1 MIQRCPECDQW
12 CEVEKQGVLD
22 KASRGFDSAA
32 VGGASMGASIGRS
45 LFGKTGEKYGAILG
59 GGAVGGSGLG
69 FLNAASESLF
79 GADYH
84 FICPN
89 CGYEWETDN
98 PDDDQTEDYNA
109 WLAEQERN
117 SLVAEL
123 RDKYPSLIYA
133 TRQEKQDYVKELRH
147 ELGDESNTDA
157 QKATLYDTI
166 AAAYQLIGERNSA
179 LQAVN
184 ASLALFEDD
193 NTRVLKGI
201 IMGQGRN
208 AQDTYAAMQEVIHY
222 KSQKRA
228 ESPFLSTPQ
237 IEEEF
242 SMLQSSFSQNFLSLP
257 LQQRKHLVICDEL
270 IYLPQS
276 FRVLPI
282 AEIPTDVKF
291 PAGHPVSNTLYV
303 CHPYRTDYYI
313 PYESYEIEILRD
325 EIEEFRRI
333 MDHLGAKHI
342 DYSDI
347 FENGEQSSTQQ
358 KRDIHGG
365 GNYAGQYSVHGSY
378 ESEDSSEITRK
389 LRNALE
395 GSEDFLLAGKP
406 TLPPD
411 TVWYSHR
418 KEWQNKCES
427 RLAGRLVHS
436 EFTISTSSSEMTT
449 ESERKKIEA
458 DLKILLASVEGGTEG
473 SKSYMLKKE
482 KKRTWKVNV
491 EFYSLSDY
499 DKNKEVAI
507 TPLIDNVLPT
517 SEITPPSKKI
527 NVVWIMAAI
536 IAILISII
544 LGLLLF

>member
-1 MIQRCPECDQW
+1 MIQKCPECGQW
-12 CEVEKQGVLD
+12 CEAGKDGFLD
-22 KASRGFDSAA
+22 RGSRGLVNGFVNTIDAGEKI
-32 VGGASMGASIGRS
+32 GGVV
-45 LFGKTGEKYGAILG
+45 GKTGKKMGGYIAKLGAGAI
-59 GGAVGGSGLG
+59 G
-69 FLNAASESLF
+69 FANAALESLSGDDF
-79 GADYH
+79 Y
-84 FICPN
+84 FICPK
-89 CGYEWETDN
+89 CGHEWSTDN
-98 PDDDQTEDYNA
+98 PEDDQTEEYKA
-109 WLAEQERN
+109 WLAEKKRN

-123 RDKYPSLIYA
+123 RDKYPSLIHA
-133 TRQEKQDYVKELRH
+133 TRQEKEDYVKRLQH
-147 ELGDESNTDA
+147 ELGGESNTDA

-166 AAAYQLIGERNSA
+166 AAAYQLIGDRNSA
-179 LQAVN
+179 LNAVN
-184 ASLALFEDD
+184 ASLALFEND
-193 NTRVLKGI
+193 NTRVLKGV

-222 KSQKRA
+222 KSQERA

-270 IYLPQS
+270 ICMPQS

-282 AEIPTDVKF
+282 AELPTDLKF
-291 PAGHPVSNTLYV
+291 PAGHPISYTLYV

-313 PYESYEIEILRD
+313 PYDTYEIEILRD
-325 EIEEFRRI
+325 EIDEFRNI

-347 FENGEQSSTQQ
+347 FENDEQSSDKQ

-365 GNYAGQYSVHGSY
+365 GDYAGQYSVHGSY
-378 ESEDSSEITRK
+378 ESEDSSEKTRK
-389 LRNALE
+389 LRNALK

-406 TLPPD
+406 ALPPD

-418 KEWQNKCES
+418 LEWQRKCES

-473 SKSYMLKKE
+473 SKSYKLKRKKE
-482 KKRTWKVNV
+482 RTWKVNV
-491 EFYSLSDY
+491 EFYPLSDY

-507 TPLIDNVLPT
+507 APLIDNVLPT

>member
-1 MIQRCPECDQW
+1 MIQKCPECGQW
-12 CEVEKQGVLD
+12 CEAGKDGFLD
-22 KASRGFDSAA
+22 RGSRGLVNGY
-32 VGGASMGASIGRS
+32 VGAIDAGEKIGGVV
-45 LFGKTGEKYGAILG
+45 GKTGKKMGGYIAALGAGVI
-59 GGAVGGSGLG
+59 G
-69 FLNAASESLF
+69 FANAALESLSGDDF
-79 GADYH
+79 Y
-84 FICPN
+84 FICPE
-89 CGYEWETDN
+89 CGHEWSTDN
-98 PDDDQTEDYNA
+98 PEDDQTEEYNA

-123 RDKYPSLIYA
+123 RDEYPSLIHA
-133 TRQEKQDYVKELRH
+133 TRQEKQDYVKRLQH
-147 ELGDESNTDA
+147 ELGDESNTEA

-193 NTRVLKGI
+193 NRRVLKGI

-222 KSQKRA
+222 KSQERA

-291 PAGHPVSNTLYV
+291 PAGHPISNTLYV

-313 PYESYEIEILRD
+313 PYKSYEIEILRD
-325 EIEEFRRI
+325 EIEEFKRI

-365 GNYAGQYSVHGSY
+365 GDYAGQYSVHGSY
-378 ESEDSSEITRK
+378 ESEDSSEITRN

-436 EFTISTSSSEMTT
+436 EFTISTSNSEMTT
-449 ESERKKIEA
+449 ESERKRIEA
-458 DLKILLASVEGGTEG
+458 DLKVLLASAEGGTEG

-482 KKRTWKVNV
+482 KERTWKVNV
-491 EFYSLSDY
+491 EFYPLSDY

-507 TPLIDNVLPT
+507 APLIDNVLPT

>member
-1 MIQRCPECDQW
+1 MIQQCPECGQW
-12 CEVEKQGVLD
+12 CEVEKQGFLG
-22 KASRGFDSAA
+22 KASRGFGSAA
-32 VGGASMGASIGRS
+32 EGGVNIGASIGRS

-59 GGAVGGSGLG
+59 VGVAGGSGLG
-69 FLNAASESLF
+69 YLNAVSESLF

-84 FICPN
+84 FVCPN
-89 CGYEWETDN
+89 CGHEWETDN

-109 WLAEQERN
+109 WVAEQERN
-117 SLVAEL
+117 SFIVEL
-123 RDKYPSLIYA
+123 RDKYPSLIHA
-133 TRQEKQDYVKELRH
+133 SRQEKQYYVKELQH
-147 ELGDESNTDA
+147 ELSDESNTDA

-222 KSQKRA
+222 KSQERA

-378 ESEDSSEITRK
+378 ESEDSSEITKK

-482 KKRTWKVNV
+482 KERTWKVNV
-491 EFYSLSDY
+491 EFYPLSDY

-507 TPLIDNVLPT
+507 APLIDNVLPT

>member
-1 MIQRCPECDQW
+1 MGGYIASLGAGAIGIANAALESLSGDDFYFICPEC
-12 CEVEKQGVLD
+12 G
-22 KASRGFDSAA
+22 
-32 VGGASMGASIGRS
+32 
-45 LFGKTGEKYGAILG
+45 
-59 GGAVGGSGLG
+59 
-69 FLNAASESLF
+69 
-79 GADYH
+79 H
-84 FICPN
+84 
-89 CGYEWETDN
+89 EWSTDN
-98 PDDDQTEDYNA
+98 PEDDQTEEYNA
-109 WLAEQERN
+109 WLAEKERN

-123 RDKYPSLIYA
+123 RDKYPSLIHA
-133 TRQEKQDYVKELRH
+133 TRQEKQDYVKELQH

-157 QKATLYDTI
+157 QRATLYDTI

-222 KSQKRA
+222 KSQERA

-365 GNYAGQYSVHGSY
+365 GDYAGQYSVHGSY
-378 ESEDSSEITRK
+378 ESEDSSEITKK

-482 KKRTWKVNV
+482 KKRAWKVNV
-491 EFYSLSDY
+491 EFYPLSDY

-507 TPLIDNVLPT
+507 APLIDNVLPT

>member
-1 MIQRCPECDQW
+1 MIQRCPEC
-12 CEVEKQGVLD
+12 G
-22 KASRGFDSAA
+22 
-32 VGGASMGASIGRS
+32 
-45 LFGKTGEKYGAILG
+45 
-59 GGAVGGSGLG
+59 
-69 FLNAASESLF
+69 
-79 GADYH
+79 H
-84 FICPN
+84 
-89 CGYEWETDN
+89 EWSTDD
-98 PDDDQTEDYNA
+98 PEDDQTEEYNA

-117 SLVAEL
+117 EYVIEL
-123 RDKYPSLIYA
+123 RDKYPSLIHA
-133 TRQEKQDYVKELRH
+133 SRQEKQEYVKELQH
-147 ELGDESNTDA
+147 QLGDESNTDA
-157 QKATLYDTI
+157 QSATLYDTI
-166 AAAYQLIGERNSA
+166 AAAYQLIGDRNSA
-179 LQAVN
+179 LKAVN

-208 AQDTYAAMQEVIHY
+208 AQDTYSAMQEVIHY
-222 KSQKRA
+222 KSPERA

-242 SMLQSSFSQNFLSLP
+242 SMLQTTFSQNFLSLP

-313 PYESYEIEILRD
+313 PYESYEVEILRD
-325 EIEEFRRI
+325 EIDEFRTI

-347 FENGEQSSTQQ
+347 FENGEESSAQK

-365 GNYAGQYSVHGSY
+365 GDYAGQYSAHETY
-378 ESEDSSEITRK
+378 ESEESSDITRK

-406 TLPPD
+406 ALPPD
-411 TVWYSHR
+411 LVWYSHR
-418 KEWQNKCES
+418 LDWQRKCES

-449 ESERKKIEA
+449 ESERKRIEA
-458 DLKILLASVEGGTEG
+458 DLKVLLASVEGGSEG
-473 SKSYMLKKE
+473 TKSYMLKKE
-482 KKRTWKVNV
+482 KERTWKVNV
-491 EFYSLSDY
+491 EFYPLSDY
-499 DKNKEVAI
+499 EKKDVVVAAPLVDNMLTAPN
-507 TPLIDNVLPT
+507 TPTPKGKFNVIWVL
-517 SEITPPSKKI
+517 
-527 NVVWIMAAI
+527 AAV
-536 IAILISII
+536 IAILISVII
-544 LGLLLF
+544 GLLL

>member
-84 FICPN
+84 FVCPN
-89 CGYEWETDN
+89 CGHEWETDN

-222 KSQKRA
+222 KSQERA

-427 RLAGRLVHS
+427 RLASRLVHS

-482 KKRTWKVNV
+482 KERTWKVNV
-491 EFYSLSDY
+491 EFYPLSDY

-507 TPLIDNVLPT
+507 APLIDNVLPT

>member
-1 MIQRCPECDQW
+1 MIQRCPECGRW
-12 CEVEKQGVLD
+12 CEAGKEGFLD
-22 KASRGFDSAA
+22 RGSRGLVNGFVRTIDAGEKI
-32 VGGASMGASIGRS
+32 GGVV
-45 LFGKTGEKYGAILG
+45 GKTGKKMGGYIASLGAGAIG
-59 GGAVGGSGLG
+59 IA
-69 FLNAASESLF
+69 NAALESLSGDDF
-79 GADYH
+79 Y
-84 FICPN
+84 FICPE
-89 CGYEWETDN
+89 CGHEWSTDN
-98 PDDDQTEDYNA
+98 PEDDQTEEYNA

-123 RDKYPSLIYA
+123 RDEYPSLIHA
-133 TRQEKQDYVKELRH
+133 TRQEKQDYVKRLQH
-147 ELGDESNTDA
+147 ELGGESNTDA
-157 QKATLYDTI
+157 QKATIYGTI
-166 AAAYQLIGERNSA
+166 AAVYQLLGERNSA

-222 KSQKRA
+222 KSQERA

-347 FENGEQSSTQQ
+347 FENGGQSSAQQ
-358 KRDIHGG
+358 KRHIHGG
-365 GNYAGQYSVHGSY
+365 GNFAGQYSVHGSY
-378 ESEDSSEITRK
+378 ESEGSSEKTRK
-389 LRNALE
+389 LRNVLE

-482 KKRTWKVNV
+482 KERTWKVNV
-491 EFYSLSDY
+491 EFYPLSDY

-507 TPLIDNVLPT
+507 APLIDNVLPT

>member
-1 MIQRCPECDQW
+1 MIQRCPECGQW
-12 CEVEKQGVLD
+12 CEVGKDGFLD
-22 KASRGFDSAA
+22 RASRGFNSAA
-32 VGGASMGASIGRS
+32 EGAGSVGASIGS
-45 LFGKTGEKYGAILG
+45 MFGKTGEKVGAILG
-59 GGAVGGSGLG
+59 GGAAGGSGLG
-69 FLNAASESLF
+69 FLNAAAESLF
-79 GADYH
+79 GDAFH
-84 FICPN
+84 FICPE
-89 CGYEWETDN
+89 CGHEWSTDD
-98 PDDDQTEDYNA
+98 PEDDQTEEYNA

-117 SLVAEL
+117 EYVIEL
-123 RDKYPSLIYA
+123 RDKYPSLIHA
-133 TRQEKQDYVKELRH
+133 SRQEKQEYVKELQH
-147 ELGDESNTDA
+147 QLGDESNTDA
-157 QKATLYDTI
+157 QSATLYDTI
-166 AAAYQLIGERNSA
+166 AAAYQLIGDRNSA
-179 LQAVN
+179 LKAVN

-208 AQDTYAAMQEVIHY
+208 AQDTYSAMQEVIHY
-222 KSQKRA
+222 KSPERA

-242 SMLQSSFSQNFLSLP
+242 SMLQTTFSQNFLSLP

-313 PYESYEIEILRD
+313 PYESYEVEILRD
-325 EIEEFRRI
+325 EIDEFRTI

-347 FENGEQSSTQQ
+347 FENGEESSAQK

-365 GNYAGQYSVHGSY
+365 GDYAGQYSAHGTY
-378 ESEDSSEITRK
+378 ESEESSDITRK

-406 TLPPD
+406 ALPPD
-411 TVWYSHR
+411 LVWYSHR
-418 KEWQNKCES
+418 LDWQRKCES

-449 ESERKKIEA
+449 ESERKRIEA
-458 DLKILLASVEGGTEG
+458 DLKVLLASVEGGSEG
-473 SKSYMLKKE
+473 TKSYMLKKE
-482 KKRTWKVNV
+482 KERTWKVNV
-491 EFYSLSDY
+491 EFYPLSDY
-499 DKNKEVAI
+499 EKKDVVVAAPLVDNMLTAPN
-507 TPLIDNVLPT
+507 TPTPKGKFNVIWVL
-517 SEITPPSKKI
+517 
-527 NVVWIMAAI
+527 AAV
-536 IAILISII
+536 IAILISVII
-544 LGLLLF
+544 GLLL

>member
-1 MIQRCPECDQW
+1 MIQQCPECGLW
-12 CEVEKQGVLD
+12 CEVEKQGLLG

-32 VGGASMGASIGRS
+32 EGGGRIGASIGRS

-84 FICPN
+84 FVCPN
-89 CGYEWETDN
+89 CGHEWETND
-98 PDDDQTEDYNA
+98 PDDDQTEEYNA
-109 WLAEQERN
+109 WVAEQERN
-117 SLVAEL
+117 NFVVEL
-123 RDKYPSLIYA
+123 KDKYPSLIHA
-133 TRQEKQDYVKELRH
+133 SRQEKQYYVKELQH
-147 ELGDESNTDA
+147 ELSDESNTDA
-157 QKATLYDTI
+157 QKAILYDTI
-166 AAAYQLIGERNSA
+166 AAAYQLIGDRNSA
-179 LQAVN
+179 LKAVN

-193 NTRVLKGI
+193 NTRVLKGV

-222 KSQKRA
+222 KEERE

-242 SMLQSSFSQNFLSLP
+242 LKLQSSYSQNFLSIP
-257 LQQRKHLVICDEL
+257 QQQRKHLVVCDEL

-276 FRVLPI
+276 FRILPF
-282 AEIPTDVKF
+282 AEIPTDLKF
-291 PAGHPVSNTLYV
+291 PTGHPVSNTLYV
-303 CHPYRTDYYI
+303 CHPYQTDYYI

-325 EIEEFRRI
+325 EINEFKRI
-333 MDHLGAKHI
+333 MAHLGAKHI

-347 FENGEQSSTQQ
+347 FENEEENSAQQ
-358 KRDIHGG
+358 RRNIHGG
-365 GNYAGQYSVHGSY
+365 GDYAGQYGAHGTY
-378 ESEDSSEITRK
+378 ESENNSEITRK
-389 LRNALE
+389 LRNELK

-406 TLPPD
+406 AIPLD

-418 KEWQNKCES
+418 IDWQHTCQS
-427 RLAGRLVHS
+427 RLAGQLVHS

-458 DLKILLASVEGGTEG
+458 DMKILLASVEGGAEG
-473 SKSYMLKKE
+473 AKSYMLKKE
-482 KKRTWKVNV
+482 KERTWKVNV
-491 EFYSLSDY
+491 EFYPLSDY

-507 TPLIDNVLPT
+507 APLIDNVLPT
-517 SEITPPSKKI
+517 SENTPPSKKI

>member
-1 MIQRCPECDQW
+1 MIQRCPECGQW
-12 CEVEKQGVLD
+12 CEVGEEGFLER
-22 KASRGFDSAA
+22 ASRGFNSAA
-32 VGGASMGASIGRS
+32 EGAGSVGASIGS
-45 LFGKTGEKYGAILG
+45 LFGKTGEKVGAFLG
-59 GGAVGGSGLG
+59 GGAAGGSGLG
-69 FLNAASESLF
+69 FLNAAAESLF
-79 GADYH
+79 GDAFH
-84 FICPN
+84 FVCPE
-89 CGYEWETDN
+89 CGHEWSTDDPN
-98 PDDDQTEDYNA
+98 DDQTEEYNA

-123 RDKYPSLIYA
+123 RDKYPSLIHA
-133 TRQEKQDYVKELRH
+133 SREEKQDYVKELQH
-147 ELGDESNTDA
+147 QLGDESNTDA

-166 AAAYQLIGERNSA
+166 AAAYQLIGDRNSA
-179 LQAVN
+179 LKAVN
-184 ASLALFEDD
+184 SSLALFEDD
-193 NTRVLKGI
+193 NTRVLKGV

-208 AQDTYAAMQEVIHY
+208 AQDTYAALQEVIRY
-222 KSQKRA
+222 KSEERG
-228 ESPFLSTPQ
+228 ESPFLPTPQ

-282 AEIPTDVKF
+282 AEIPTDLKF

-313 PYESYEIEILRD
+313 PYDTYEIEILRD
-325 EIEEFRRI
+325 EIEEFRNI

-347 FENGEQSSTQQ
+347 FENGEQNSAGQ

-365 GNYAGQYSVHGSY
+365 GDYAGQYSVHGSY

-389 LRNALE
+389 LRSAFE
-395 GSEDFLLAGKP
+395 GSEDFLLAGNP

-411 TVWYSHR
+411 MVWYSHR
-418 KEWQNKCES
+418 LEWQRKCES

-449 ESERKKIEA
+449 ESERKRIEA

-473 SKSYMLKKE
+473 TKSFMLKKE
-482 KKRTWKVNV
+482 KERTWKVNV
-491 EFYSLSDY
+491 EFYPLSDY
-499 DKNKEVAI
+499 DKKEVA
-507 TPLIDNVLPT
+507 TAAPMIDNALPAPET
-517 SEITPPSKKI
+517 TTPNKKL
-527 NVVWIMAAI
+527 NVVWIMAAV
-536 IAILISII
+536 IAILVSVII
-544 LGLLLF
+544 GLLFI

>member
-1 MIQRCPECDQW
+1 MIQRCPECGQW
-12 CEVEKQGVLD
+12 CEVEKQGFLG
-22 KASRGFDSAA
+22 KTSRGFDSAA

-59 GGAVGGSGLG
+59 EGAVGGSGLG

-89 CGYEWETDN
+89 CSYEWETDN

-109 WLAEQERN
+109 WLAEQKRN

-184 ASLALFEDD
+184 ASLALFEND

-222 KSQKRA
+222 KSQERG

-257 LQQRKHLVICDEL
+257 LQQRKHLVICDEQ

-313 PYESYEIEILRD
+313 PYEFYEIEILRD

-358 KRDIHGG
+358 ERDIHGG
-365 GNYAGQYSVHGSY
+365 GNYASQYSVHVSY
-378 ESEDSSEITRK
+378 ESEDSSEITKK

-482 KKRTWKVNV
+482 KERTWKVNV
-491 EFYSLSDY
+491 EFYPLSDY

-507 TPLIDNVLPT
+507 APLIDNVLPT

-527 NVVWIMAAI
+527 NVVWIIAAI